1 MRSWLPLQIY
11 QRNVWGENIWMARC
25 KTWKLL
31 FRNSDVMRRVTKLI
45 IISAKISI
53 TGIAIGI
60 AFIIFSSQF
69 NNSLDVQ
76 LNYHYGFIFI
86 LIFGVYRITSSFLD
100 IYNNA
105 VDRDVVEGI
114 DNHGS
119 VDVKLT
125 NNAELQTIQT
135 VEENTISFDVN
146 RNFGQ
151 RLESKKLNSTNYTKH
166 I

>member
-1 MRSWLPLQIY
+1 MF
-11 QRNVWGENIWMARC
+11 GERISGWRDARPGNYC
-25 KTWKLL
+25 LE
-31 FRNSDVMRRVTKLI
+31 KLI

-69 NNSLDVQ
+69 DNSLDVQ

-100 IYNNA
+100 IYNIE
-105 VDRDVVEGI
+105 VERDMVEGI

-119 VDVKLT
+119 VDVELT
-125 NNAELQTIQT
+125 NNAKLQSIHA
-135 VEENTISFDVN
+135 VEENTISLDVN
-146 RNFGQ
+146 SNFGQ
-151 RLESKKLNSTNYTKH
+151 RLENKKCNSTDYTKH